1 MDLLKSENDENVT
14 LEFHEA
20 CLRGD
25 LVKVINLLSR
35 KEDIDVKQLDKR
47 FTLGYVV
54 QNGDSEIVELLLKIG
69 VNVNQKIRI
78 FGLRPLD
85 FACIRKNL
93 EIVQLLLQHN
103 ADVKASEMDQRTP
116 LHFAC
121 IYGHLE
127 IVKELLKH
135 KPDINATWTTEESV
149 KMTPLMLALASD
161 LGYLDVVEELLMH
174 GADID
179 FKDANVGNALHL
191 AVEYGEK
198 NVNTVKILLKHGCNT
213 NVRAKLTSVFGD
225 EVPMCTA
232 FEVAL
237 KFKSINIVKTI
248 VYHQN

>member
-1 MDLLKSENDENVT
+1 MGLLKSENDENVT

-20 CLRGD
+20 CKKGD
-25 LVKVINLLSR
+25 LDEITKLLSR
-35 KEDIDVKQLDKR
+35 KEEIDVKQLDNE
-47 FTLGYVV
+47 FTLAIVA
-54 QNGDSEIVELLLKIG
+54 QNGDLEIVELLLKIG

-135 KPDINATWTTEESV
+135 KPDVNATWTTQESV
-149 KMTPLMLALASD
+149 KMTPLMLASD

-198 NVNTVKILLKHGCNT
+198 NVNTVKMLLNHGCNT
-213 NVRAKLTSVFGD
+213 SVRVKLTSVFGD
-225 EVPMCTA
+225 ELPMCTA

-237 KFKSINIVKTI
+237 NFKSINLVKTI